1 MPTHFIQEIYMSDQ
15 QERKIVFAPGC
26 FDDFEGTQE
35 ELDAFMAEVVTMLQS
50 AEVQEQ
56 VFMNGNIVAVPHL
69 YNDEDEED
77 VAAAEVYTEQLA
89 AARKRMLN

>member
-1 MPTHFIQEIYMSDQ
+1 MNSE

-35 ELDAFMAEVVTMLQS
+35 ELDAFMAEILEMLKS
-50 AEVQEQ
+50 ADVQENLM
-56 VFMNGNIVAVPHL
+56 MNGNIVAVPHV
-69 YNDEDEED
+69 YDDEDEED
-77 VAAAEVYTEQLA
+77 VAAVEAYTEQLT